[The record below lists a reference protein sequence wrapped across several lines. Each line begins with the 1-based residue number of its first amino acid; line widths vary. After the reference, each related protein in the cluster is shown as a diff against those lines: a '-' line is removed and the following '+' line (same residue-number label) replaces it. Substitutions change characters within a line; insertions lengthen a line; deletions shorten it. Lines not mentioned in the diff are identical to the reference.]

1 LSVVVFYDENG
12 NGVLDPEEK
21 VSIPAAVVEVRRE
34 AEHAEVRTEKGTGL
48 ARIDGLP
55 AGTHVVS
62 VRAASLPPFY
72 RPGKPIAVA
81 VPAPLQVPLPASLP
95 IGSNRRNTY
104 MAFGDSISEGVG
116 SSDDTGYCRR
126 LEARLRGHFGVAVV
140 EADGMSGTDSH
151 RGARRVGKALA
162 RHRPSATLVLYGTN
176 DWDETGTETLTVN
189 SLRRIVR
196 QVKVAHSLPFLA
208 TLIPTNVGS
217 DARASAERNRWVDR
231 INTRIR
237 GLAREEGAV
246 LVDLEAAFARV
257 SEPKRFYSD
266 GLHPNDAG
274 YEVIAATF
282 FDAITRR

>member
-1 LSVVVFYDENG
+1 
-12 NGVLDPEEK
+12 
-21 VSIPAAVVEVRRE
+21 
-34 AEHAEVRTEKGTGL
+34 
-48 ARIDGLP
+48 
-55 AGTHVVS
+55 
-62 VRAASLPPFY
+62 
-72 RPGKPIAVA
+72 
-81 VPAPLQVPLPASLP
+81 
-95 IGSNRRNTY
+95 

-176 DWDETGTETLTVN
+176 DWDETGTETVTVN